1 MSNSKRPVRGLYA
14 ITPDNWPTERLLAS
28 VKAAL
33 EGGAAAVQYRQ
44 KSLDNVQKFSQARE
58 LKTLCDAHDARLIIN
73 DDVALAQAID
83 ADGVHL
89 GRDDVPVANAR
100 QILGPLKTIGVSCY
114 NQITLADAAVRH
126 GADYIAFGSFFP
138 SRVKPMAVRADLAI
152 VGTART
158 ILRATPHIT
167 IIAIG
172 GITLDNVD
180 QLVAAGVDAV
190 AVVSDLFEVQ
200 DIAAQARAFKT
211 HFPS

>member
-1 MSNSKRPVRGLYA
+1 MSNSKRSIRGLYA

-28 VKAAL
+28 VRAVL
-33 EGGAAAVQYRQ
+33 EGGAATVQYRQ

-58 LKTLCDAHDARLIIN
+58 LKMLCDAHDARLIIN

-114 NQITLADAAVRH
+114 NQITLADAAIRH

-138 SRVKPMAVRADLAI
+138 SRIKPMAVRADLAI
-152 VGTART
+152 VSTART
-158 ILRATPHIT
+158 ILRATPQVT
-167 IIAIG
+167 IVAIG
-172 GITLDNVD
+172 GITLDNVS
-180 QLVAAGVDAV
+180 QLTAVGVDAV
-190 AVVSDLFEVQ
+190 AVISDLFEAQ
-200 DIAAQARAFKT
+200 DVAAQARAFKT

>member
-14 ITPDNWPTERLLAS
+14 ITPDDWPAERLLAS

-33 EGGAAAVQYRQ
+33 EGGAATVQYRQ

-58 LKTLCDAHDARLIIN
+58 LKALCDAHDARLIIN

-158 ILRATPHIT
+158 ILRTAPHVT
-167 IIAIG
+167 IVAIG
-172 GITLDNVD
+172 GITLDNVG

-190 AVVSDLFEVQ
+190 AVISDLFEVQ
-200 DIAAQARAFKT
+200 DITAQARAFKT